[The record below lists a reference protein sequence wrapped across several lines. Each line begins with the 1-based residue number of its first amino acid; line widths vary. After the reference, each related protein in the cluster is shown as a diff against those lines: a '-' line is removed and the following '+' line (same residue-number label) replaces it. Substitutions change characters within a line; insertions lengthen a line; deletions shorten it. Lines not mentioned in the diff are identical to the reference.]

1 LQKKWCDLFYT
12 ISNLISISRIIIA
25 IPLSIAIWNYDLF
38 WTLTLIGLGLFTDWL
53 DGFLA
58 RRLNQISEWG
68 KILDPLADKIIIGV
82 PGFILFL
89 QGRIEGWFAILVIS
103 RDILIFLGGIYA
115 RQKLNYV
122 IPSNWLGKIT
132 VNVISLV
139 FLFAIFESYE
149 YINYFYI
156 LGVVFIV
163 SSFLL
168 YLVQMIKK
176 IKNIKLS

>member
-1 LQKKWCDLFYT
+1 MFLT
-12 ISNLISISRIIIA
+12 ISNFISISRIIIT
-25 IPLSIAIWNYDLF
+25 IPLAFAIWNYNLF

-58 RRLNQISEWG
+58 RKLNQISEWG

-82 PGFILFL
+82 PGFLLFL
-89 QGRIEGWFAILVIS
+89 QGRVERWFAIIVIT
-103 RDILIFLGGIYA
+103 RDVLIFLGGIYA
-115 RQKLNYV
+115 RKKLNYV

-139 FLFAIFESYE
+139 FLMAIFESYT
-149 YINYFYI
+149 YIHYFYL
-156 LGVVFIV
+156 LGAVFIV

-176 IKNIKLS
+176 IKNKNLS